1 MSKALRTLIATSLA
15 ATSIVAASAAG
26 AATTTT
32 NVGVTTNVIA
42 NCNVTSTPIAFGNY
56 DALAVTPTTAV
67 GTLVLT
73 CTQGTAPS
81 VAIGLGGNA
90 NLGVRRM
97 TDGANFLPYS
107 VFQPASNAASATCT
121 GASVDYPSATPG
133 FALVAAPSLA
143 ARTFNLCGQIASGQ
157 SVPVGAYADTVL
169 ATITF

>member
-1 MSKALRTLIATSLA
+1 MSKALRTFIAAVS
-15 ATSIVAASAAG
+15 VMAASSAG
-26 AATTTT
+26 AASTTT

-42 NCNVTSTPIAFGNY
+42 NCNVTATPIAFGNY
-56 DALAVTPTTAV
+56 DALAVAPTTAV

-81 VAIGLGGNA
+81 VAISLGGNS

-107 VFQPASNAASATCT
+107 VFQPASNAANATCT
-121 GASVDYPSATPG
+121 GASVDYPDTVPG

-157 SVPVGAYADTVL
+157 SVPVGAYSDTVV